1 MNLQLRTAVLW
12 GLIVFCYLVHG
23 YYHISGLFFGIDV
36 RMPEANGQMPMAM
49 HFFSLLVEI
58 LPLGMAVASLYV
70 NRKWF
75 AWTNFILA
83 ILFTVLNVFHL
94 GETIMKEADDIRQLA
109 LLSLVVVINLLLVMD
124 TNRLR
129 KMDIPVSYSQIK

>member
-1 MNLQLRTAVLW
+1 MNLRLRTAFLW
-12 GLIVFCYLVHG
+12 VLIVFCYLVHG

-36 RMPEANGQMPMAM
+36 RMPDATGKMPLAM

-75 AWTNFILA
+75 GWANFLLA
-83 ILFTVLNVFHL
+83 ILFTLLNILHL
-94 GETIMKEADDIRQLA
+94 GETVMQEADDIRQLA
-109 LLSLVVVINLLLVMD
+109 LLSLVIVINILLVMD
-124 TNRLR
+124 TNKFR
-129 KMDIPVSYSQIK
+129 KAGTLLSTES